1 MMLVSTN
8 EKIKFIYSLQTIKED
23 VKRKH
28 KHKTYKK
35 KENEKKRKEKEET
48 LDIRNNGKH
57 K

>member
-23 VKRKH
+23 VKGKH

-35 KENEKKRKEKEET
+35 KKNEKKRKEKEET